1 MRCYLMYDSSVVKMV
16 LIEVDRKNM
25 MFPGLAKFCS
35 ERSQTLWEWLICII
49 CIIAFP
55 GILMK
60 F

>member
-1 MRCYLMYDSSVVKMV
+1 MYDSSVVKMV